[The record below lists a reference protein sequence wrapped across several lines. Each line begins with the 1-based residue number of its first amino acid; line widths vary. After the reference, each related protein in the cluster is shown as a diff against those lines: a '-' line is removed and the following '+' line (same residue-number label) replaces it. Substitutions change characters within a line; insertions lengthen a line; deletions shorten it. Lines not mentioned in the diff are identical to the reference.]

1 MKRTRKYQTALV
13 AAVMAGFAFLP
24 QAYAADTEYETDTV
38 KVEAEGVDKYLVTTN
53 TITEQEI
60 AERGYRDLADILSQ
74 VPGLYM
80 APAAKD
86 SKMVRV
92 RGASSDQTK
101 IYIDGIPAFPLTG
114 IVSNAAS
121 DLSTIPA
128 DSIAKVEIIK
138 GSGPVQYGTDYK
150 GGVILITTKDGKGSG
165 KFRVSVAGGSNHTYD
180 AKLGYSGSDKNVS
193 YAVNL
198 SKHYSAGY
206 LENQMDK
213 KLYFDGKIRFKTS
226 SKSSLMLNGYY
237 SDMEREIPE
246 SIDPAT
252 GQYLAPS
259 GPRWSVAP
267 GDGVTPSQARNNN
280 ATDWRFKGFRQ
291 SNIAL
296 QYESRPND
304 IWQYNVKY
312 YHIIDENNLWVRN
325 LLNTEGGSLPRFTH
339 RAPQWYRSGWFSRGN
354 GVEANATVAY
364 DSKNVLSFGAK
375 YIKLSWNTDENNT
388 SYRRYGNDARRSFY
402 VENAWSAD
410 SRTRLTIGIRRE
422 DVTQDFRD
430 NDSASQKT
438 TSKSNAFDPVLNF
451 THDVTK
457 RDTIRLSA
465 GRSHVFV
472 GSKDAAG
479 NIRNGYPVPKPER
492 NNNYEIGWK
501 HKFGSKAEFDLTHF
515 RTEVRDRL
523 TFVKFGRD
531 RVLGNV
537 DKTHIRGLELAYRQ
551 TFSPKLSAFA
561 NYTWINA
568 KDEENGVTKLAS
580 GLPTQMFNLG
590 VTYREGKLRSTL
602 LGRAMR
608 ARLDSSG
615 DPDSSGYFTA
625 DLDLRYEPQTD
636 LGIFLRVNN
645 LFDTD
650 YQYRWGSPADGTNF
664 LLGADMTF

>member
-1 MKRTRKYQTALV
+1 MTK
-13 AAVMAGFAFLP
+13 
-24 QAYAADTEYETDTV
+24 
-38 KVEAEGVDKYLVTTN
+38 
-53 TITEQEI
+53 
-60 AERGYRDLADILSQ
+60 SQ
-74 VPGLYM
+74 
-80 APAAKD
+80 
-86 SKMVRV
+86 
-92 RGASSDQTK
+92 
-101 IYIDGIPAFPLTG
+101 
-114 IVSNAAS
+114 
-121 DLSTIPA
+121 
-128 DSIAKVEIIK
+128 
-138 GSGPVQYGTDYK
+138 
-150 GGVILITTKDGKGSG
+150 
-165 KFRVSVAGGSNHTYD
+165 
-180 AKLGYSGSDKNVS
+180 
-193 YAVNL
+193 
-198 SKHYSAGY
+198 
-206 LENQMDK
+206 
-213 KLYFDGKIRFKTS
+213 
-226 SKSSLMLNGYY
+226 
-237 SDMEREIPE
+237 
-246 SIDPAT
+246 
-252 GQYLAPS
+252 
-259 GPRWSVAP
+259 
-267 GDGVTPSQARNNN
+267 
-280 ATDWRFKGFRQ
+280 
-291 SNIAL
+291 
-296 QYESRPND
+296 
-304 IWQYNVKY
+304 

-339 RAPQWYRSGWFSRGN
+339 GAPQWYRSGWFSRGN

-492 NNNYEIGWK
+492 NSNYEIGWK
-501 HKFGSKAEFDLTHF
+501 HKFGTKAEFDLTHF
-515 RTEVRDRL
+515 RTEVRDRI
-523 TFVKFGRD
+523 TMVRYGRD
-531 RVLGNV
+531 RVLENV
-537 DKTHIRGLELAYRQ
+537 NKTHIRGLELSYRQ
-551 TFSPKLSAFA
+551 TFSPKLSGFA

-568 KDEENGVTKLAS
+568 KDESTGMTTIAS

-615 DPDSSGYFTA
+615 DPTSAGYFAA

-664 LLGADMTF
+664 LLGVDMTF

>member
-13 AAVMAGFAFLP
+13 AAVMAGFTFLP

-53 TITEQEI
+53 TITAEEI
-60 AERGYRDLADILSQ
+60 ADRGYRDLSDILSQ

-101 IYIDGIPAFPLTG
+101 VYIDGIPAFPLTG

-150 GGVILITTKDGKGSG
+150 GGVILITTKDGKGAG
-165 KFRVSVAGGSNHTYD
+165 KFRVSAAGGSNHTYD
-180 AKLGYSGSDKNVS
+180 TKIGYSGSDKNVS

-198 SKHYSAGY
+198 SKRYSAGY

-213 KLYFDGKIRFKTS
+213 KLYFDGKISFKTS
-226 SKSSLMLNGYY
+226 SKSTLTLNGYY
-237 SDMEREIPE
+237 SDMEREIPR
-246 SIDPAT
+246 SVDPIT
-252 GQYLAPS
+252 GQYEAPS
-259 GPRWSVAP
+259 GPRWSVRP
-267 GDGVTPSQARNNN
+267 GDGITKKNLVGHA
-280 ATDWRFKGFRQ
+280 ATDWRFKGFKQ

-304 IWQYNVKY
+304 LWLYNVKY
-312 YHIIDENNLWVRN
+312 YHMIDENNLWIRN
-325 LLNTEGGSLPRFTH
+325 LLKEEGGSLPFFTYG
-339 RAPQWYRSGWFSRGN
+339 APQWYRSGWFSRGN
-354 GVEANATVAY
+354 GIEANALVAY

-375 YIKLSWNTDENNT
+375 YIKLSWNTDENNS
-388 SYRRYGNDARRSFY
+388 SYRRDGNDARRSFY
-402 VENAWSAD
+402 VENAWSPD
-410 SRTRLTIGIRRE
+410 NRTRLTIGVRRE

-430 NDSASQKT
+430 NDAATQKT

-451 THDVTK
+451 THDITK
-457 RDTIRLSA
+457 HDTIRLSA

-479 NIRNGYPVPKPER
+479 NIRSGYPVPKPER
-492 NNNYEIGWK
+492 NSSYELGWK
-501 HKFGSKAEFDLTHF
+501 HKFGTKAEFDLTHF
-515 RTEVRDRL
+515 RTEVRDRI
-523 TFVKFGRD
+523 TMVRFGRD
-531 RVLGNV
+531 RVLENV
-537 DKTHIRGLELAYRQ
+537 DKTHIRGLELSYRQ
-551 TFSPKLSAFA
+551 TFSSKLSAFA

-608 ARLDSSG
+608 ARLDSNGEPTSA
-615 DPDSSGYFTA
+615 GYFAA

-650 YQYRWGSPADGTNF
+650 YQYSWGSPADGTNF
-664 LLGADMTF
+664 LLGVDMTF

>member
-1 MKRTRKYQTALV
+1 MKRTRKYQTALM

-60 AERGYRDLADILSQ
+60 AECGYRDLADILSQ

-150 GGVILITTKDGKGSG
+150 GGVILITTKDGKGAG
-165 KFRVSVAGGSNHTYD
+165 KFRVSAAGGSNHTYD

-213 KLYFDGKIRFKTS
+213 KIYFDGKIKFKTS
-226 SKSSLMLNGYY
+226 SKSSVMLNGYY
-237 SDMEREIPE
+237 SDMEREVPQ
-246 SIDPAT
+246 SVDPAT
-252 GQYLAPS
+252 GKYVPPS
-259 GPRWSVAP
+259 GPKWSVAT
-267 GDGVTPSQARNNN
+267 GDGITPAQKRNNN
-280 ATDWRFKGFRQ
+280 ATDWRFKGFKQ

-304 IWQYNVKY
+304 IWQYDVKY

-339 RAPQWYRSGWFSRGN
+339 GAPQWYRSGWFSRGN

-388 SYRRYGNDARRSFY
+388 SYRRYGNDVRRSFY

-492 NNNYEIGWK
+492 NSNYEIGWK
-501 HKFGSKAEFDLTHF
+501 HKFGTKAEFDLTHF
-515 RTEVRDRL
+515 RTEVRDRI
-523 TFVKFGRD
+523 TMVRYGRD
-531 RVLGNV
+531 RVLENV
-537 DKTHIRGLELAYRQ
+537 NKTHIRGLELSYRQ
-551 TFSPKLSAFA
+551 TFSPKLSGFA

-568 KDEENGVTKLAS
+568 KDESAGMTTIAS

-608 ARLDSSG
+608 AR
-615 DPDSSGYFTA
+615 
-625 DLDLRYEPQTD
+625 
-636 LGIFLRVNN
+636 
-645 LFDTD
+645 
-650 YQYRWGSPADGTNF
+650 
-664 LLGADMTF
+664 

>member
-1 MKRTRKYQTALV
+1 M

-24 QAYAADTEYETDTV
+24 QAYAADTEYETDTF
-38 KVEAEGVDKYLVTTN
+38 KVEAEGVDKHLVTTN

-60 AERGYRDLADILSQ
+60 KDRGYRDLADILSQ
-74 VPGLYM
+74 VLGLYM

-101 IYIDGIPAFPLTG
+101 VYIDGIPAFPLTG

-128 DSIAKVEIIK
+128 DSIAKIEIIK

-150 GGVILITTKDGKGSG
+150 GGVILVTTKDSNGSG

-206 LENQMDK
+206 LENQMNK
-213 KLYFDGKIRFKTS
+213 KIYFDGKIRFKTS

-237 SDMEREIPE
+237 SDMEREVPQ
-246 SIDPAT
+246 SVDPAT
-252 GQYLAPS
+252 DQYLAPS
-259 GPRWSVAP
+259 GPKWSVAP

-304 IWQYNVKY
+304 IWQYDVKY

-354 GVEANATVAY
+354 GVEANASVAY

-388 SYRRYGNDARRSFY
+388 SYRRDGNDARRSFY
-402 VENAWSAD
+402 VENTWSAD
-410 SRTRLTIGIRRE
+410 NRTLLTIGVCRE

-430 NDSASQKT
+430 NDTATQKI

-451 THDVTK
+451 THDITK
-457 RDTIRLSA
+457 HDTIRLSA

-472 GSKDAAG
+472 GSKDAVG
-479 NIRNGYPVPKPER
+479 NIRSGYPVPKPER
-492 NNNYEIGWK
+492 NSSYELWWK
-501 HKFGSKAEFDLTHF
+501 HKFGTKAEFDLTHF
-515 RTEVRDRL
+515 RTEVRDRI
-523 TFVKFGRD
+523 TMVRYGRD
-531 RVLGNV
+531 RVLENV
-537 DKTHIRGLELAYRQ
+537 DKTHIRGLELSYRQ

-568 KDEENGVTKLAS
+568 KDESAGMTTIAS

-615 DPDSSGYFTA
+615 EPTSAGYFAA
-625 DLDLRYEPQTD
+625 DLDLRYEPQAD

-664 LLGADMTF
+664 LLGADMMF

>member
-60 AERGYRDLADILSQ
+60 KDRGYRDLADILSQ

-128 DSIAKVEIIK
+128 DSIAKIEIIK

-150 GGVILITTKDGKGSG
+150 GGVILVTTKDGKGSG
-165 KFRVSVAGGSNHTYD
+165 KFRVSVADGSNHTYD

-237 SDMEREIPE
+237 SDMEREVPE

-259 GPRWSVAP
+259 GPKWSVAP

-304 IWQYNVKY
+304 IWQYDVKY

-339 RAPQWYRSGWFSRGN
+339 GAPQWYRSGWFSRGN

-410 SRTRLTIGIRRE
+410 NRTRLTLGVRRE

-492 NNNYEIGWK
+492 NSNYEIGWK

-515 RTEVRDRL
+515 RTEVRDRI
-523 TFVKFGRD
+523 TMVRYGRD
-531 RVLGNV
+531 RVLENV
-537 DKTHIRGLELAYRQ
+537 DKTHIRGLELSYRQ

-568 KDEENGVTKLAS
+568 KDESAGMTTIAS

-615 DPDSSGYFTA
+615 EPTSAGYFAA
-625 DLDLRYEPQTD
+625 DLDLRYEPQAD

-650 YQYRWGSPADGTNF
+650 CQYRWGSPADGTNF

>member
-53 TITEQEI
+53 TITAEEI
-60 AERGYRDLADILSQ
+60 KDRGYRDLADILSQ

-101 IYIDGIPAFPLTG
+101 VYIDGIPAFPLTG

-128 DSIAKVEIIK
+128 DSIEKVEIIK

-237 SDMEREIPE
+237 SDMEREIPK

-304 IWQYNVKY
+304 IWQYDVKY

-325 LLNTEGGSLPRFTH
+325 LLNTEGGSLPHFTH

-410 SRTRLTIGIRRE
+410 NRTRLTIGIRRE
-422 DVTQDFRD
+422 DVTQDYRD
-430 NDSASQKT
+430 NDTSTQKT

-492 NNNYEIGWK
+492 NSSYELGWK
-501 HKFGSKAEFDLTHF
+501 HKFGTKAEFDLTHF
-515 RTEVRDRL
+515 RTEVRDRI
-523 TFVKFGRD
+523 TMVRFGRD
-531 RVLGNV
+531 RVLDNV
-537 DKTHIRGLELAYRQ
+537 DKTHIRGLELSYRQ
-551 TFSPKLSAFA
+551 TFSPKLSGFA

-568 KDEENGVTKLAS
+568 KDESAGMTTIAS
-580 GLPTQMFNLG
+580 GLPTQMFNFG

-636 LGIFLRVNN
+636 LGVFLRINN
-645 LFDTD
+645 IFNKD
-650 YQYRWGSPADGTNF
+650 YQDKLYHPAEGTNF
-664 LLGADMTF
+664 LLGVDTTF